1 MSRGG
6 GNGQWAMGN
15 GESVSPLLSAA
26 HRPSEGAGEGAKA
39 LEGVRIADFS
49 RVLVGPVCTRIL
61 GTLGAEV
68 IRVEWRKRPDQFRR
82 FEPYLGERGV
92 NNSGQFHAL
101 NYSKKSIDLDL
112 TQPWGVEAGLR
123 LIAVSDVVI
132 ENFRAGQFAA
142 MGFTHEAIRRA
153 NPEIISI
160 GIGGLGQSG
169 PERSYV
175 AYGNSLHAYSGL
187 VSLTG
192 YPGEEGLGI
201 SGTWADPVS
210 GLFAATVV
218 LAALDAR
225 RRGQLSGMH
234 TIDQSM
240 VDCLLTTL
248 PEGVIAAQVDEARA
262 QPSGNRSPINA
273 PQGVLPAR
281 GEDRWVAFSVR
292 SYAQFRRLVA
302 IAGVSG
308 YDDPALFSIPAR
320 RGIEDRLLADL
331 AGWSR
336 GLEPEDL
343 ACQLRAAGIAAGIVS
358 HAGDIATHAEFAAR
372 DFMRPIRIND
382 THEMRHPGVPWT
394 TSHPGSLVFGSPP
407 SLGEHSRA
415 VLCEVLGYSEEEADA
430 LAARLEG

>member
-1 MSRGG
+1 MSR
-6 GNGQWAMGN
+6 
-15 GESVSPLLSAA
+15 S
-26 HRPSEGAGEGAKA
+26 AKA
-39 LEGVRIADFS
+39 LAGIRIADFS

-82 FEPYLGERGV
+82 FEPYLGERDV

-112 TQPWGVEAGLR
+112 TQPWGVQVGLD
-123 LIAVSDVVI
+123 LIAQSDVLI

-142 MGFTHEAIRRA
+142 MGFTREAIEKA
-153 NPEIISI
+153 NPEIIYI

-225 RRGQLSGMH
+225 RSGRLPGMH

-248 PEGVIAAQVDEARA
+248 PEGVIAAQVDPERTK
-262 QPSGNRSPINA
+262 PSGNRSPVHT
-273 PQGVLPAR
+273 PQGVLPAC
-281 GEDRWVAFSVR
+281 GEDRWVAFSVQ
-292 SYAQFRRLVA
+292 SYAQFRRL
-302 IAGVSG
+302 IALSGLSG
-308 YDDPALFSIPAR
+308 YDDPALFSVPAR
-320 RGIEDRLLADL
+320 RRIEDRLLADL
-331 AGWSR
+331 ACWSR
-336 GLEPEDL
+336 SFEAGDL
-343 ACQLRAAGIAAGIVS
+343 VCRLREAGIPAGIVS
-358 HAGDIATHAEFAAR
+358 HAGDVATHSEFEAR
-372 DFMRPIRIND
+372 DFMRPIRINNVR
-382 THEMRHPGVPWT
+382 ELRQPGVPWT
-394 TSHPGSLVFGSPP
+394 TSHPDSLVFQPP
-407 SLGEHSRA
+407 PNLGEHSQ
-415 VLCEVLGYSEEEADA
+415 EVMSTILGYSEEQVDD
-430 LAARLEG
+430 LLARLS

>member
-1 MSRGG
+1 MSTT
-6 GNGQWAMGN
+6 
-15 GESVSPLLSAA
+15 
-26 HRPSEGAGEGAKA
+26 AKA
-39 LEGVRIADFS
+39 LAGIRIADFS

-68 IRVEWRKRPDQFRR
+68 VRVEWRRRPDQFRR
-82 FEPYLGERGV
+82 FEPYLGERHIDNAGL
-92 NNSGQFHAL
+92 FHAL

-112 TQPWGVEAGLR
+112 TQPWGVQAGLD
-123 LIAVSDVVI
+123 LIAASDVVI

-142 MGFTHEAIRRA
+142 MGFTPEAIEKA
-153 NPEIISI
+153 NPQIISI

-192 YPGEEGLGI
+192 YPGEDGRGI

-225 RRGQLSGMH
+225 RRGRLPGFH

-248 PEGVIAAQVDEARA
+248 PEGVIAAQVEPERTK
-262 QPSGNRSPINA
+262 PSGNRSHIHT

-281 GEDRWVAFSVR
+281 GED
-292 SYAQFRRLVA
+292 
-302 IAGVSG
+302 
-308 YDDPALFSIPAR
+308 
-320 RGIEDRLLADL
+320 
-331 AGWSR
+331 
-336 GLEPEDL
+336 
-343 ACQLRAAGIAAGIVS
+343 
-358 HAGDIATHAEFAAR
+358 
-372 DFMRPIRIND
+372 
-382 THEMRHPGVPWT
+382 
-394 TSHPGSLVFGSPP
+394 
-407 SLGEHSRA
+407 
-415 VLCEVLGYSEEEADA
+415 
-430 LAARLEG
+430 